1 MRPVSAGRLWGEL
14 RSLLREAGEVSLKL
28 YRIMI
33 PILIGVKIVQELGG
47 IAYLAMPLKPLMALV
62 GLPPEMG
69 LVWATALINNIYGGI
84 IVFLTL
90 PESQALTSAQA
101 TVLCTM
107 ILVAHSL
114 PVEVRIAQE
123 SGTRFIFQ
131 ALIRIVGAL
140 ALGALLHGVYSGFG
154 LLQQENVIFW
164 QGEVT
169 AQASLLQWGLDQVR
183 NLALI
188 FGIIL
193 GLILVMRLL
202 DCIRA
207 TDFFVWLLGPLLRA
221 LGIGREAAPL
231 TIIGMIMGL
240 TYGGGLIIK
249 ESRSGRVSSRDVF
262 ASLTLMGLAHSMI
275 EDTLL
280 MMVLG
285 GHLSGILWARVL
297 FALAVVSLLVHS
309 LSRLPERWIHRF
321 LYATPGRA

>member
-1 MRPVSAGRLWGEL
+1 
-14 RSLLREAGEVSLKL
+14 
-28 YRIMI
+28 
-33 PILIGVKIVQELGG
+33 
-47 IAYLAMPLKPLMALV
+47 
-62 GLPPEMG
+62 
-69 LVWATALINNIYGGI
+69 
-84 IVFLTL
+84 
-90 PESQALTSAQA
+90 
-101 TVLCTM
+101 M

-140 ALGALLHGVYSGFG
+140 ALGALLHGIYSGFG